1 MVFSKFIQLANHYGE
16 KISLHHVILI
26 SCLFALISIINH
38 NGGVL
43 NPEMYL
49 RLPFYLSDTS
59 LLNKLFDSKILDRDC
74 FRARELSY
82 LLDFID
88 SKFIEFSIV
97 NGFPH
102 FLSLSHYLFSILISC
117 LLWLFCVKELNLK
130 PLLGLGLVVLFWTS
144 PSVFLGGVF
153 FRTGKIG
160 VALLATILFYV
171 IYKVAVIS
179 KTGNDFQISKK
190 IWFLYSI
197 VIFTITFLDEQG
209 LFFAVTVLIFLTIWC
224 LFVRN
229 RKNIYIMLLIGVVAI
244 LLHGLYRYTIAPQLT
259 FMLNGYWPN
268 FDYQTLSIQSFIQ
281 NLASYLSAGFF
292 LYVETFR
299 FLIGNPPTI
308 VGFGLLLFVILF
320 PVFYLYTSP
329 GLSDNDR
336 KFFILAL
343 AELFIT
349 NFLLVIVMNALMI
362 LKHPALISLTQ
373 VYYWLPTNVML
384 AMTLAIFTD
393 IFYKS
398 RIPKWLVIIV
408 LCFAIIGNI
417 VALSNNKVSQ
427 SQFGSTLINA
437 LKDIDSLSDVN
448 NPLIENNVVFEFF
461 KYKKKSPPVGTNAYK
476 EKAVFYTKLG
486 QYRRAIDNLNEA
498 IILNPND
505 YKSYNDRG
513 NIYYTIRYLQDAFK
527 DYDKSIHLNPD
538 FVAAYINRGNIYTE
552 LRQFQHAINDYNKV
566 LHLNPNHVDAFKN
579 RGISFLLQGNRKLGC
594 HDLQR
599 ACELGSC
606 EMIEEAKA
614 LRYCQ

>member
-1 MVFSKFIQLANHYGE
+1 MVFSKFIQLANHYSE
-16 KISLHHVILI
+16 KFSLHHVILI

-59 LLNKLFDSKILDRDC
+59 LLNILFDSKILDRDC

-82 LLDFID
+82 LLDFFD

-117 LLWLFCVKELNLK
+117 LLWSFCVKELNLK
-130 PLLGLGLVVLFWTS
+130 PLLGICLIILFWTS
-144 PSVFLGGVF
+144 PSVFLGGDF
-153 FRTGKIG
+153 FRTGKTG
-160 VALLATILFYV
+160 VALLVTILFYV
-171 IYKVAVIS
+171 MYKVAVIS
-179 KTGNDFQISKK
+179 KAGNDFQISKK
-190 IWFLYSI
+190 IWIIYSI
-197 VIFTITFLDEQG
+197 AIFTITFLDEQG
-209 LFFAVTVLIFLTIWC
+209 LFFAITALIFLTIWC

-229 RKNIYIMLLIGVVAI
+229 RKNIYIMLLIGEVAI

-299 FLIGNPPTI
+299 FLTGNPPTI

-320 PVFYLYTSP
+320 PIFYLYTSP

-336 KFFILAL
+336 KFFILVL
-343 AELFIT
+343 VELFIT
-349 NFLLVIVMNALMI
+349 NFLLVIVMNALMVFR
-362 LKHPALISLTQ
+362 HPALTSLTR

-384 AMTLAIFTD
+384 AMTLAILTD

-408 LCFAIIGNI
+408 LCLAIIGNI
-417 VALSNNKVSQ
+417 VALSKNKASQ
-427 SQFGSTLINA
+427 SQFSSTLINA
-437 LKDIDSLSDVN
+437 LKDIDLLNDVN
-448 NPLIENNVVFEFF
+448 NPLIENNPVFEFF

-486 QYRRAIDNLNEA
+486 QYRRAIKNLNDA

-513 NIYYTIRYLQDAFK
+513 NIYFTIRYLQNAFK
-527 DYDKSIHLNPD
+527 DYDKSIHLNPNFID
-538 FVAAYINRGNIYTE
+538 AYINRGNIYTE
-552 LRQFQHAINDYNKV
+552 LRQFQNAINDYNLA
-566 LHLNPNHVDAFKN
+566 LHLNPNCVDAYKN
-579 RGISFLLQGNRKLGC
+579 RGISFLLQGNKKLGC

-599 ACELGSC
+599 ACEFGDC

-614 LRYCQ
+614 LGYCQ